1 MYRITTPS
9 GKCILTDKVNYIRVH
24 KSGTYL
30 LTDVNRAEGVA
41 HHGTPYLFKDGAQ
54 VAEVDTYDVVAQEDA
69 KNREAV
75 EQAITDLYLDG
86 IQAQQDITDIQLQLL
101 EG

>member
-1 MYRITTPS
+1 MFFKPNLGMQGNIEEALKRNQQTNNRIFNETNDRQT
-9 GKCILTDKVNYIRVH
+9 
-24 KSGTYL
+24 
-30 LTDVNRAEGVA
+30 A
-41 HHGTPYLFKDGAQ
+41 
-54 VAEVDTYDVVAQEDA
+54 DTE
-69 KNREAV
+69 NREVV